1 MADGGKIPKRH
12 YLLNVMLSLSKH
24 VLIKFNIL
32 LSPFDKL
39 RVTIGELCISIY
51 PLTQPSPQRGEGL
64 FK

>member
-1 MADGGKIPKRH
+1 MADGAKIPKRH

-39 RVTIGELCISIY
+39 RVTNMDLI
-51 PLTQPSPQRGEGL
+51 
-64 FK
+64 